1 MAYMFS
7 GCYVIQKVD
16 LSSFDISNVNNNLY
30 PNAVRDVYKMHGF
43 MSMFNY
49 CTSLQEVTFGN
60 HPKDDTEKSNMYNK
74 CPSTLVVKY
83 KE

>member
-7 GCYVIQKVD
+7 GCYTIQKVD

-30 PNAVRDVYKMHGF
+30 PYAIRDIYKMHGF

-49 CTSLQEVTFGN
+49 CTSLQEVTFEIIQKMIQTN
-60 HPKDDTEKSNMYNK
+60 QICTISV
-74 CPSTLVVKY
+74 LLL
-83 KE
+83 